1 MRGVGFLVMAGVAA
15 LVGWLVAKLI
25 GTVAGVAVGL
35 LFFVAW
41 FRFNR
46 RQGTVGLFRANLGVY
61 LTSRQRG
68 QSIDQALRWMVLTRY
83 GFSEQKQAQAPD
95 LISRLP
101 PTEREDQKVMEAVFL
116 IFCMEQGVPPD
127 LEWQDKYRRQIA
139 EVYGKMSGQPVL
151 P

>member
-1 MRGVGFLVMAGVAA
+1 MAGLLIMATLAVFFGFLVVW
-15 LVGWLVAKLI
+15 WL
-25 GTVAGVAVGL
+25 
-35 LFFVAW
+35 
-41 FRFNR
+41 FRER
-46 RQGTVGLFRANLGVY
+46 PTGLFRSILLSY
-61 LTSRQRG
+61 FESRQHG

-83 GFSEQKQAQAPD
+83 GFSEQKQAQALD

-116 IFCMEQGVPPD
+116 IFCMEQGIPPD